1 MTNLAVKSSMQRN
14 LTLPDGTIKT
24 FDHDATGAELA
35 TSIGPGLAKAAL
47 AVKINGE
54 LRDLHRPIAEDAKV
68 EIITRKSVD
77 ALELIRH
84 DCAHVMAEAVQAL
97 FPGTQ
102 VTIGP
107 AIETGFYYDFYRET
121 PFSTDDLAA
130 IEAKMREIVGRNAP
144 LVREEWARADAITFF
159 EGKGETFKAELIRD
173 LPPSETISV
182 YRQGTWLDLCRGPH
196 LPSIGHVG
204 DGFKLMKVAGAYW
217 RGDHTKPMLQRIYG
231 TAWRDAKELQAHLTQ
246 IEEAEKRDHRKLG
259 KELGLFHFQD
269 ETMGSVFWHPKGW
282 TLYRALENY
291 VRRQIMR
298 HGYVEVQTPQLY
310 DSSVFKA
317 SGHWD
322 MYGDNMFKIPVKEK
336 DEPDGTSAS
345 ASETSNPKHE
355 EKHIGIK
362 PMNCPGHIL
371 LFKQGIK
378 SYRDL
383 PLRIAEFTNLHRNEA
398 HGALHGLLRVRQM
411 AQDDAHIFCTED
423 QIQNESIA
431 FCKLLNETY
440 ADLGFQVARIR
451 LADRP
456 ALRGGS
462 DAVWD
467 KAEQALHQA
476 LKTLN
481 LDYDIN
487 PGDGAFYGPKLEFY
501 LRDAIGREW
510 QCGTLQCDF
519 VLPERLDASYIGED
533 GQKHRP
539 VMLHRAILG
548 SLHRF
553 IGVLIEHYAG
563 KMPLWLAPVQAVVCT
578 ITNDAD
584 AYARDVQAELQA
596 AGLRVEIDT
605 RPEKI
610 NAKIRDHSLQKIPL
624 LLVVGAKESAGR
636 SVALRRLG
644 GEQQQIMPLDQAA
657 QELSRESLPPDMV
670 SGLGTRP

>member
-1 MTNLAVKSSMQRN
+1 MRT
-14 LTLPDGTIKT
+14 LTLPDGTPKS
-24 FDHDATGAELA
+24 FPHDATGAELA
-35 TSIGPGLAKAAL
+35 ASIGAGLAKAAL
-47 AVKINGE
+47 AVKLDGE
-54 LRDLHRPIAEDAKV
+54 AYDLHRPITRDAKV
-68 EIITRKSVD
+68 EIITRKSPE

-84 DCAHVMAEAVQAL
+84 DCAHVMAEAVQEL

-107 AIETGFYYDFYRET
+107 AIENGFYYDFYRDQ

-130 IEAKMREIVGRNAP
+130 IETKMREIIARDAK
-144 LVREEWARADAITFF
+144 LVREEWPRDEAITFF
-159 EGKGETFKAELIRD
+159 ENKGEKFKAELIRD

-182 YRQGTWLDLCRGPH
+182 YRQGEWLDLCRGPH
-196 LPSIGHVG
+196 LPSTGHVG
-204 DGFKLMKVAGAYW
+204 TAFKLMKVAGAYW
-217 RGDHTKPMLQRIYG
+217 RGDHRNPVLHRIYG
-231 TAWRDAKELQAHLTQ
+231 TAWRDDKELQAHLTQ
-246 IEEAEKRDHRKLG
+246 LEEAEKRDHRKLG

-269 ETMGSVFWHPKGW
+269 EAMGSVFWHPKGW
-282 TLYRALENY
+282 TLYRVLENY
-291 VRRQIMR
+291 VRRQITK
-298 HGYVEVQTPQLY
+298 HGYVEVQTPQLF

-322 MYGDNMFKIPVKEK
+322 MFGDNMFKAHGETVATLTDKIKQGEADSALAVKEL
-336 DEPDGTSAS
+336 GV
-345 ASETSNPKHE
+345 
-355 EKHIGIK
+355 K
-362 PMNCPGHIL
+362 PMNCPGHVL
-371 LFKQGIK
+371 LFNQGIK

-423 QIQNESIA
+423 QIQAESIA
-431 FCKLLNETY
+431 FCQLLNQTY
-440 ADLGFQVARIR
+440 ADLGFEVARIR

-456 ALRGGS
+456 PVRGGS
-462 DAVWD
+462 EAVWD
-467 KAEQALHQA
+467 KAEQALHLAMKA
-476 LKTLN
+476 LGY
-481 LDYDIN
+481 DYDIN

-519 VLPERLDASYIGED
+519 VLPERLDAHYVGED

-563 KMPLWLAPVQAVVCT
+563 KLPLWLAPVQATVCT
-578 ITNDAD
+578 ITNDAET
-584 AYARDVQAELQA
+584 YARQVQAELQA
-596 AGLRVEIDT
+596 AGMRVTLDV

-610 NAKIRDHSLQKIPL
+610 NAKIRDHSLQKVPL
-624 LLVVGAKESAGR
+624 ILVVGAKEAEGR

-644 GEQQQIMPLDQAA
+644 GEQQQIMKLDEAVRA
-657 QELSRESLPPDMV
+657 LSAEALPPDMK
-670 SGLGTRP
+670 